1 MTLYI
6 DVLFIENLIMNY
18 ILIYMTSFFGKIKV
32 KYMRLFIS
40 SVIGAVYA
48 VLSCLSSLGVYQL
61 TISKLILS
69 VVMVIVAFVPK
80 KVLDFFKYM
89 LIFYL
94 ITFVLGGSIFGLMYF
109 LNYTSVSINGV
120 VYMDDFP
127 IKIFMIATVSIFIA
141 IKLGFYLFANK
152 IRLKERL
159 FKIKIDVLDNS
170 VETTALLDTG
180 NLAVDPLTKMPVVV
194 IEKSE
199 LKYFLSEDIVDIF
212 DEENLDDFYNKVFEL
227 DTEWRI
233 RLRIIPF
240 SSLGSESS
248 MMIGFK
254 PDRLYIYDRNIETEK
269 VIIAV
274 CDKKLSRDDTYNALI
289 GADIIG

>member
-32 KYMRLFIS
+32 KHMRLFIS
-40 SVIGAVYA
+40 SVIGAIYA
-48 VLSCLSSLGVYQL
+48 VLSCISNWGVYQL

-69 VVMVIVAFVPK
+69 AVMVLIAFSPK

-159 FKIKIDVLDNS
+159 FKIKIDVLDKS

-180 NLAVDPLTKMPVVV
+180 NLAVDPLTKMPVVI

-199 LKYFLSEDIVDIF
+199 LKYFLSEDIVELF

-227 DTEWRI
+227 NAEWRT

-254 PDRLYIYDRNIETEK
+254 PDKLYIYERNIQTEK

-289 GADIIG
+289 GAELVG

>member
-32 KYMRLFIS
+32 KHMRLFIS
-40 SVIGAVYA
+40 SVIGAIYA
-48 VLSCLSSLGVYQL
+48 VLSCISNLQVYQL
-61 TISKLILS
+61 TISKFILS
-69 VVMVIVAFVPK
+69 AVMVIVAFAPRK
-80 KVLDFFKYM
+80 ILDFFKYM

-127 IKIFMIATVSIFIA
+127 IKIFMIATVSIFFA

-152 IRLKERL
+152 FRLKERL
-159 FKIKIDVLDNS
+159 FKIKIEVLNDY

-180 NLAVDPLTKMPVVV
+180 NLAVDPLTKMPVVI

-199 LKYFLSEDIVDIF
+199 LKYFLSEDIVEVF
-212 DEENLDDFYNKVFEL
+212 DEENLDDFYNNVFEL
-227 DTEWRI
+227 SAEWRT

-254 PDRLYIYDRNIETEK
+254 PDRLYIYDKNLETEK

-289 GADIIG
+289 GADIVG